1 MYFSNLVLATTAV
14 VAGATGAAA
23 ATAGQQQQQQRS
35 VPGSGYVASNSTSSN
50 STAGN
55 GDGKPRK
62 MILDN
67 DWAAV
72 AFIPILQALDAGW
85 DVVGIVGDT
94 ADSWA
99 LQTSMHGLAGLE
111 LGNLSECI
119 PVHKGADYPLLNTPE
134 LFQVWSTLHGK
145 LPWEGAFAPE
155 NKTAEDLGGEPTS
168 GDPRR
173 LSKAAFAE
181 GFPKGHLAGEHAA
194 AWMVEQVRAHPGEI
208 LIYSGGAFTNIA
220 LAVRMDPAFASL
232 TRGLVVMGGY
242 IDSVLLG
249 AATGRTLLQADY
261 VSDINLKIDPEAA
274 KIALTADF
282 PEITIVGNGAN
293 QVFPDQQFLD
303 ELVEVENPYTTLLH
317 GHTDMTLPYWDE
329 TAMYAFLY
337 PEHVKDSVSFYLDVD
352 TAWSSPYYGNIIGYQ
367 EALKPKA
374 QKLQKVNYILEV
386 DGEDFKTSVKRAV
399 QHPKKCPL

>member
-1 MYFSNLVLATTAV
+1 MYFSNLVLATAVV
-14 VAGATGAAA
+14 VAGTAAA
-23 ATAGQQQQQQRS
+23 APTAGHHQHQQR
-35 VPGSGYVASNSTSSN
+35 ASSSN
-50 STAGN
+50 GTAAGSD
-55 GDGKPRK
+55 DGKPRK

-67 DWAAV
+67 DWAPV

-85 DVVGIVGDT
+85 EVVGIVGDT

-99 LQTSMHGLAGLE
+99 LQTSLHGLAGLE

-119 PVHKGADYPLLNTPE
+119 PVHKGADYPLINTPE
-134 LFQVWSTLHGK
+134 LFQVWETLHGK

-155 NKTAEDLGGEPTS
+155 NRTAEELGGERTS
-168 GDPRR
+168 GDPQRVN
-173 LSKAAFAE
+173 KAAFAE
-181 GFPKGHLAGEHAA
+181 GYPKGDLAGEHAA
-194 AWMVEQVRAHPGEI
+194 AWMVEQVRANPGEI

-220 LAVRMDPAFASL
+220 MAVRLDPEFASL

-242 IDSVLLG
+242 IDSVMLG
-249 AATGRTLLQADY
+249 AATGRTLLEADY

-293 QVFPDQQFLD
+293 QVFPDQAFLD

-317 GHTDMTLPYWDE
+317 GNTDFTLPYWDE
-329 TAMYAFLY
+329 TAMYAFLH
-337 PEHVKDSVSFYLDVD
+337 PEHVKDSVTFYLDVD

-374 QKLQKVNYILEV
+374 QKLQKVKYVLEI
-386 DGEDFKTSVKRAV
+386 DGDDFKSTVKKAV
-399 QHPKKCPL
+399 QFPKKCPM